1 MHAKGGFR
9 IKEIRSV
16 FENSGFVVLFLSRCV
31 QCIILS
37 FHVKVDYV
45 RNVRKCR
52 LSDAACCFQ
61 GKKILLQTAQRNIYS
76 NGRLVRQA
84 VVLRLVFDISSQ
96 RDISEISIS
105 NLVG

>member
-52 LSDAACCFQ
+52 LSDAALLLS
-61 GKKILLQTAQRNIYS
+61 GKKNPTSNSTAKYLLQW
-76 NGRLVRQA
+76 
-84 VVLRLVFDISSQ
+84 
-96 RDISEISIS
+96 EIGPAGSCFAACI
-105 NLVG
+105 